1 MRSLTRPTMK
11 TFTTLL
17 VLFAFTSRSE
27 AAQFYFEKD
36 ASLPLVYITAA
47 FKGGA
52 TQDPE
57 GKTGVSSLM
66 GKMMLRGTKNKTKQ
80 QIDLALDAMGGSL
93 DFETRA
99 EFIAFRGMVLADQLP
114 NFLSLLAEILTSPSF
129 RSQELERLK
138 KEEIS
143 SLLNELS
150 NDRNLARLRFDET
163 FFKGHP
169 FSKPSNGKLKDLK
182 DLSIADIQSQ
192 FQKLIHDES
201 MIVLATG
208 SAEEN
213 SFQTLLQS
221 IRQKRPGAAKTQ
233 SVPEFAAEP
242 GKLRV
247 MIFDKPD
254 RTQTQVVIGQKGVS
268 IRHPD
273 LDALQLANHAFGA
286 GGFQARLMVELRV
299 KRGWT
304 YGAGSAFRLGTTP
317 HSWKVSFFP
326 KNADTPAAI
335 REALRMIEDLG
346 KKGLTEQEFEN
357 SKKSLLNGAGFN
369 FNTPAKRMEN
379 RLTEILFGLPDGYFR
394 DFANRLSG
402 ITREQVNSALA
413 AFVRPDRLM
422 VGLVGTAKISKAAI
436 AKALEIPESRIE
448 VQNYQ
453 KE

>member
-1 MRSLTRPTMK
+1 MK
-11 TFTTLL
+11 TSIHTLITLL
-17 VLFAFTSRSE
+17 ALASFVSRSE
-27 AAQFYFEKD
+27 AAQFFFEKD
-36 ASLPLVYITAA
+36 ASLPLVYVTVA

-80 QIDLALDAMGGSL
+80 QIDLALDSMGGSL

-99 EFIAFRGMVLADQLP
+99 EFIAFRGMVLSDQLP
-114 NFLSLLAEILTSPSF
+114 NFLSLLSEILTTPSF
-129 RSQELERLK
+129 RAQELEKLK

-143 SLLNELS
+143 TLLNELS

-182 DLSIADIQSQ
+182 DLSIADVQSQ

-201 MIVLATG
+201 MILLATG
-208 SAEEN
+208 SAETAT
-213 SFQTLLQS
+213 FQPLINS
-221 IRQKRPGAAKTQ
+221 IRQKRPGVAKTQ

-247 MIFDKPD
+247 VIFDKPD

-335 REALRMIEDLG
+335 REALRMIADLG
-346 KKGLTEQEFEN
+346 KNGLTEQEFEN
-357 SKKSLLNGAGFN
+357 SKKSLLNGAGFS

-394 DFANRLSG
+394 DFGKRLEG
-402 ITREQVNSALA
+402 ITREQVNAALA
-413 AFVRPDRLM
+413 TFVRPDKLM
-422 VGLVGTAKISKAAI
+422 VGLVGTAGISKAGI
-436 AKALEIPESRIE
+436 ARALELPESRIE